1 MHSTFFVLCASCE
14 VFLIMRILPPE
25 NLLEAYAQGI
35 FPMAESKDSDSVD
48 WYTARKRGIIPIG
61 KFHASDNLARV
72 IRQHRF
78 EVKVNYNFREV
89 VTQCANRDS
98 TWINDLIINSYDVL
112 NQHGNACSVECYRE
126 GKLAGG
132 LYGVKLKAAFFGESM
147 FKKEKWA
154 DKVALYHCHE
164 ILQKNDFQL
173 WDTQFYTDHLAQFG
187 CIEIEAEEYEQML
200 EVALGKDCEFTL

>member
-1 MHSTFFVLCASCE
+1 MADSKEA
-14 VFLIMRILPPE
+14 E
-25 NLLEAYAQGI
+25 NVE
-35 FPMAESKDSDSVD
+35 

-61 KFHASDNLARV
+61 EFHTSENLTRI
-72 IRQHRF
+72 IRQERF
-78 EVKVNYNFREV
+78 EIRVNSNFREV

-98 TWINDLIINSYDVL
+98 TWINNLIINSYDVL
-112 NQHGNACSVECYRE
+112 NQHGNAYSVESYRDD
-126 GKLAGG
+126 KLVGG

-154 DKVALYHCHE
+154 DKVALYYCHE
-164 ILQKNDFQL
+164 ILKKNGFLL

-200 EVALGKDCEFTL
+200 DEALNKDCSFKN

>member
-1 MHSTFFVLCASCE
+1 
-14 VFLIMRILPPE
+14 MRILPPE

-35 FPMAESKDSDSVD
+35 FPMAESKEAEDVT

-61 KFHASDNLARV
+61 KFHTSDNLARI
-72 IRQHRF
+72 IRQKRF
-78 EVKVNYNFREV
+78 EVRVNHNFREV
-89 VTQCANRDS
+89 IKQCANRDS

-112 NQHGNACSVECYRE
+112 NQYGNAFSVECYRD
-126 GKLAGG
+126 GQLVGG

-154 DKVALYHCHE
+154 DKVALFYCHE
-164 ILQKNDFQL
+164 ILQKNGFLL

-187 CIEIEAEEYEQML
+187 CIEIEAGEYDQML
-200 EVALGKDCEFTL
+200 DEALKKDCEFKL